1 MGLVKLNI
9 TTKETAQWLII
20 FFLPIYA
27 LLAGGAPSVWRAS
40 LMGLVFLVLSK
51 FNIKHSVT
59 DVISLIFISLIAMD
73 QYIIYNIGFL
83 FSFLV
88 TLWLLLS
95 CVCYLQYC
103 SPICQL

>member
-73 QYIIYNIGFL
+73 PYIIYHIGFH
-83 FSFLV
+83 FSFLF
-88 TLWLLLS
+88 TFWLLLS
-95 CVCYLQYC
+95 RYWILYSSSPLYL
-103 SPICQL
+103 